1 METIKI
7 KDITKDKK
15 GHYGIGA
22 SAENYVPTHPEY
34 LRITDIT
41 DYGDISSN
49 LPCTINPIIY
59 PDWNKYQLKSN
70 DIVFART
77 GNSTGRNYFCK
88 NMINPTVFAGFLIK
102 FSLDP
107 NLINPQYVGYYCQS
121 KAYWNQIKSLF
132 TGSTRSNVNAE
143 QYGNLNIPIVS
154 SSLQQ
159 HIVDTIG
166 TVDDL
171 IEKEQEIFKQIGALG
186 LKIFSKYESCN
197 SSLLKETFDTFN
209 GYTFKSKSYV
219 IYSKNKLITI
229 KNIDDIGFNT
239 SSVSF
244 LDDKHIDPKFKLSI
258 GDILLTM
265 TGNIGRIGIVDED
278 YCYLNQRVL
287 KINCFSKLYCWCYL
301 KKYKNKIIEL
311 GKGTAQVNLSLEEFQ
326 NLVLKN
332 SSDEIKSFSKYDFIY
347 DEMVSLK
354 IKIKNLKAIKD
365 NLLAKYF

>member
-7 KDITKDKK
+7 KDLTKDKK

-88 NMINPTVFAGFLIK
+88 DMINPTVFAGFLIK

-159 HIVDTIG
+159 HIVDT
-166 TVDDL
+166 L
-171 IEKEQEIFKQIGALG
+171 ER
-186 LKIFSKYESCN
+186 
-197 SSLLKETFDTFN
+197 
-209 GYTFKSKSYV
+209 
-219 IYSKNKLITI
+219 
-229 KNIDDIGFNT
+229 
-239 SSVSF
+239 SF
-244 LDDKHIDPKFKLSI
+244 
-258 GDILLTM
+258 
-265 TGNIGRIGIVDED
+265 
-278 YCYLNQRVL
+278 
-287 KINCFSKLYCWCYL
+287 
-301 KKYKNKIIEL
+301 
-311 GKGTAQVNLSLEEFQ
+311 
-326 NLVLKN
+326 
-332 SSDEIKSFSKYDFIY
+332 YD
-347 DEMVSLK
+347 
-354 IKIKNLKAIKD
+354 
-365 NLLAKYF
+365 

>member
-1 METIKI
+1 M
-7 KDITKDKK
+7 
-15 GHYGIGA
+15 
-22 SAENYVPTHPEY
+22 
-34 LRITDIT
+34 
-41 DYGDISSN
+41 
-49 LPCTINPIIY
+49 
-59 PDWNKYQLKSN
+59 
-70 DIVFART
+70 
-77 GNSTGRNYFCK
+77 
-88 NMINPTVFAGFLIK
+88 
-102 FSLDP
+102 
-107 NLINPQYVGYYCQS
+107 
-121 KAYWNQIKSLF
+121 
-132 TGSTRSNVNAE
+132 
-143 QYGNLNIPIVS
+143 
-154 SSLQQ
+154 
-159 HIVDTIG
+159 
-166 TVDDL
+166 
-171 IEKEQEIFKQIGALG
+171 IEKEQEIFKQIEALG

-244 LDDKHIDPKFKLSI
+244 LDDKHIDSKFKLSI

-301 KKYKNKIIEL
+301 KKYKTKIIEL
-311 GKGTAQVNLSLEEFQ
+311 GKGTAQLNLSLEEFQ

-332 SSDEIKSFSKYDFIY
+332 SSDEIKSFSRYDFIY